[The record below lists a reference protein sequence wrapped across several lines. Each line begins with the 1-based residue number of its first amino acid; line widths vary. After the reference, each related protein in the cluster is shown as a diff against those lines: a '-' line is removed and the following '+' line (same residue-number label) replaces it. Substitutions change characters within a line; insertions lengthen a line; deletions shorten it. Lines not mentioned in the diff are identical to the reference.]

1 MLPPFSKERPFFNP
15 QTDLFCKVI
24 GIENKINANGQRVD
38 EVNNAGTSIN
48 DSSQDTKRQ
57 KVAEE
62 TIQSEITI
70 DESEFL

>member
-1 MLPPFSKERPFFNP
+1 
-15 QTDLFCKVI
+15 LFCKVI

-38 EVNNAGTSIN
+38 EVNNTGMSVN